1 MLAEQ
6 VRRSLR
12 APINIAGQEIV
23 LTASIGIALY
33 DGPDEDPAELLREA
47 EIAMY
52 RAKRSGADRIE
63 IFNAEM
69 RSDKDGRLALESDLR
84 KAIEKKQ
91 IKLALPAD
99 LLSADRD
106 AGRLRGPD
114 ALGASDAS
122 ARSTR
127 PHFMPVAEESDLI
140 VKLGSYVLARAVREA
155 QRWQKE
161 LPRPDAP
168 LFVSV
173 NVSSRQLFR
182 PELVNEVRHILGR
195 AVIPKG
201 SLRLEITES
210 LVMENPEKATQVL
223 RQLAAAGAGLALDD
237 FGTGYSSLSYLNQF
251 TFDTIK
257 VDRSFMQAERRGTAP
272 AR

>member
-52 RAKRSGADRIE
+52 RAKRAGPDRIE

-69 RSDKDGRLALESDLR
+69 RTEKDGRLALESDLR
-84 KAIEKKQ
+84 ARHREEAAQ
-91 IKLALPAD
+91 ARLPAD

-106 AGRLRGPD
+106 AGRLRGAA

-122 ARSTR
+122 ARSIPR
-127 PHFMPVAEESDLI
+127 DFVPVAEESDLI
-140 VKLGSYVLARAVREA
+140 VKLGSYVLAARRARGRSA
-155 QRWQKE
+155 GRRSCRG
-161 LPRPDAP
+161 PTRRCSSASTSRAGSCSGRSSSTRCATSSAAP
-168 LFVSV
+168 
-173 NVSSRQLFR
+173 
-182 PELVNEVRHILGR
+182 
-195 AVIPKG
+195 
-201 SLRLEITES
+201 
-210 LVMENPEKATQVL
+210 
-223 RQLAAAGAGLALDD
+223 
-237 FGTGYSSLSYLNQF
+237 
-251 TFDTIK
+251 
-257 VDRSFMQAERRGTAP
+257 
-272 AR
+272 